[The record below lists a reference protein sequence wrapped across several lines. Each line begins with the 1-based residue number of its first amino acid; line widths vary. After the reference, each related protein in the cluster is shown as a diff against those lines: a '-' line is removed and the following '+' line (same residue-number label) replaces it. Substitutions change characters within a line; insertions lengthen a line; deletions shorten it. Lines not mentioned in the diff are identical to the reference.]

1 MVGRS
6 RDPVAA
12 VMGLDASEPKRP
24 SFRRRLSNFW
34 RRSSNPQPLRG
45 VAVSVDGTFLTQPG
59 GGPGL
64 VDSGAHSFSQLPP
77 VAAPP
82 PIRRGSTVVDP
93 HIVFGSK
100 NFAVATSSGIRASN
114 EDRSRVVN
122 SLELFAKGLIAIERK
137 KHGLQEMLT
146 QRTLESYVANGN
158 APEFDE
164 KKLLRQKIP
173 TSTSF
178 FGVFD
183 GHGGD
188 YTSSMLAL
196 LLPVYLLQAP
206 AFATDLT
213 SALQSASLALN
224 EEILKRDTSGVDF
237 GGSTAVTLLIRKG
250 VAYICNIGDCRAIL
264 LTRQGVTA
272 LTTDHKAGLE
282 SEKQRIEDAGGMVL
296 YVKGVPRV
304 NGRLAVARSFGDAE
318 LKELVMPLPDVSRH
332 VLSAEDDYIVMASD
346 GLWDVLS
353 NEQVASCIRYA
364 QRVLSKS
371 YRTAH
376 TLYYYR
382 NHPWLSLDDLC
393 QVLVNRAI
401 ELGSLDNVTVLIV
414 DVRSR
419 R

>member
-1 MVGRS
+1 MVGRA

-12 VMGLDASEPKRP
+12 VMGMDASEPKRP

-45 VAVSVDGTFLTQPG
+45 VTVSVDGSFLTQPG

-64 VDSGAHSFSQLPP
+64 VDGGGHSFSQLPP
-77 VAAPP
+77 VAGPP
-82 PIRRGSTVVDP
+82 PMRRGSTVVDP

-100 NFAVATSSGIRASN
+100 NFAVATSNGIRAAN

-122 SLELFAKGLIAIERK
+122 SLELFAKSLMATERK
-137 KHGLQEMLT
+137 KHGLQDVLT
-146 QRTLESYVANGN
+146 QRTLESYVTNGN
-158 APEFDE
+158 APAIDE

-173 TSTSF
+173 TTTSF
-178 FGVFD
+178 FGVYD

-188 YTSSMLAL
+188 YTASMLAL
-196 LLPVYLLQAP
+196 LLPVYLLQTP
-206 AFATDLT
+206 EFATDLT

-264 LTRQGVTA
+264 LSRQGVTA

-318 LKELVMPLPDVSRH
+318 LKELVMPLPDVTRH
-332 VLSAEDDYIVMASD
+332 MLSAEDDYIVMASD
-346 GLWDVLS
+346 GLWDVLT
-353 NEQVASCIRYA
+353 NEQVASCIRYV
-364 QRVLSKS
+364 RC
-371 YRTAH
+371 
-376 TLYYYR
+376 TLC
-382 NHPWLSLDDLC
+382 P
-393 QVLVNRAI
+393 
-401 ELGSLDNVTVLIV
+401 
-414 DVRSR
+414 
-419 R
+419 